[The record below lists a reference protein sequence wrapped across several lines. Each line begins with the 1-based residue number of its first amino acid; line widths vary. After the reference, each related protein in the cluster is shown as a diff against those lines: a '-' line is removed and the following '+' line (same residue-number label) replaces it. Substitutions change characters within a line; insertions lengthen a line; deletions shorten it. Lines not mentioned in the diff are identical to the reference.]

1 MCAALRARSLGLK
14 TNDLSWNYAIAAIWG
29 NVELGLGIIA
39 ANMVLLR
46 SYIAFFRGKLGTTS
60 SQTAVS
66 HEYNHNNAYSLTRV
80 GWRKQS
86 EPERDVETWLDSK
99 TDLNVGSQKNLTRTY
114 EIESGIQEYHAK

>member
-14 TNDLSWNYAIAAIWG
+14 SDDLSWDYAIAAIWG

-46 SYIAFFRGKLGTTS
+46 SYMSFFRGKAGTTS
-60 SQTAVS
+60 SHTAAS
-66 HEYNHNNAYSLTRV
+66 HEHHNNHAYSFTRV

-86 EPERDVETWLDSK
+86 EPERDPETWLDSRS
-99 TDLNVGSQKNLTRTY
+99 DVDSESQKHLTRIN
-114 EIESGIQEYHAK
+114 EIKTGTQEYHAK